1 MADTTVQSN
10 DIKSTR
16 CLQPLTRGHP
26 VVRIA
31 LGWQVHLAPAV
42 IDGPKPVAQLDAQLA
57 GAARLAC
64 IVPRGRACGQRG
76 RWGEAALDGV
86 VDDGAG
92 A

>member
-1 MADTTVQSN
+1 MTSGSWPTHTVQS
-10 DIKSTR
+10 IYLKSA
-16 CLQPLTRGHP
+16 RGHP